1 MPEHRIG
8 TTSTKMTEEI
18 SANLAAV
25 RQRIATAEQAAGR
38 RAGSVKLVAVSKTF
52 PPEYVQAAHDSGQ
65 RVFGENRVQ
74 ELSGKTPVLP
84 KDIEWH
90 LIGHLQANKVRGAV
104 EHASWI
110 HSIDTLEL
118 LRRTARIAEET
129 GKSPQL
135 LLEVNVSGE
144 ASKFGMTP
152 EEARQAVAAFPC
164 PLLRGLMTVA
174 PADASSE
181 ELHRIF
187 AALRTLRDDLAQ
199 ASGLPLTELSMGM
212 SGDFEMAI
220 AEGATMVRVG
230 SAIFG
235 HRSYELA

>member
-1 MPEHRIG
+1 M
-8 TTSTKMTEEI
+8 TSMDMSGEI

-25 RQRIATAEQAAGR
+25 QARIACAEQAAGR
-38 RAGSVKLVAVSKTF
+38 APGSVKLVAVSKTF
-52 PPEYVQAAHDSGQ
+52 PPEYVQAAYDGGQ
-65 RVFGENRVQ
+65 RTFGENRVQ

-118 LRRTARIAEET
+118 LRRTARIAYEM

-152 EEARQAVAAFPC
+152 EEARQAVSAFPC

-174 PADASSE
+174 PAEASPE

-187 AALRTLRDDLAQ
+187 ADLRALRDSLAQ

-212 SGDFEMAI
+212 SGDFEIAI

-235 HRSYELA
+235 HRNYELA